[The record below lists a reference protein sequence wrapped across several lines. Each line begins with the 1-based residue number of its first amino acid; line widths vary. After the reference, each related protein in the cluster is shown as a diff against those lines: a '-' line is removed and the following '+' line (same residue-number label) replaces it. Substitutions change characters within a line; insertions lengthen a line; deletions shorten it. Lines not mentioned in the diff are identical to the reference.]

1 MVQEVETIEKI
12 CAHQMNV
19 TLGNTTEERCDIR
32 DIDKQL
38 IEKGV
43 KLKRK
48 SHNGAPLC
56 QFPDSQ
62 ESCPCYSSYRRRIV
76 INE

>member
-1 MVQEVETIEKI
+1 MAIENETKEKR

-19 TLGNTTEERCDIR
+19 TIGNMTENTCDIR
-32 DIDKQL
+32 DIEKCL
-38 IEKGV
+38 VRKGV
-43 KLKRK
+43 KMERK
-48 SHNGAPLC
+48 SYSGFPLC

-62 ESCPCYSSYRRRIV
+62 ESCPCYSSYRSRTV